1 MKKLCYIPLALLLLA
16 GCVDSRESLDLLNE
30 AERQMTDRP
39 DSAKTTLESIVRR
52 TVRTRKSRARF
63 ALLYS
68 QALDKNFIDVDC
80 DSLACIATA
89 YYRSRGNP
97 DEKALAFYYRGRVY
111 ENAWKVDSAII
122 FYNQAEQYIAKT
134 KNFYLKGLVANALA
148 GMYSSQRFSSLAK
161 DKYLEAAGYF
171 ERIGHKKNMLI
182 NYAGAIGILSSMQNY
197 CEQEYYL
204 DRCDSLA
211 RELKDNRMLL
221 FLSKSR
227 ANLIIERDTNYIGAL
242 TILQNATKNYA
253 NGKFPTSYRLI
264 TSKIYYE
271 LFLLDSAQLC
281 LEPLI
286 RTLAEKSPRGKMEI
300 LYLQSKI
307 CELQGHYKVAHKYS
321 MQALRISD
329 SIYFA
334 EKDRAIPELK
344 AKYRNEQL
352 ILRNRYLKKIS
363 LYQGYVALT
372 ILIAVLSGA
381 LWLINRRQKKILQ
394 QKRQLRE
401 YRDAMLRLKEE
412 YEALQ
417 RNNASRGE
425 SVVDEE
431 VLTRRIEF
439 LKQLLDTASNFKHD
453 KDKFQSKI
461 EGLLTK
467 NGSKKEKNDILP
479 MFIDLINMRHPGI
492 IGYIM
497 KKYPHIT
504 ESEVAL
510 YCMICMDVSKSAVC
524 LVLGCQAKTY
534 YNYRNVLRNKL
545 HIAND
550 DITIRQHFQL
560 LCEEY
565 RKS

>member
-1 MKKLCYIPLALLLLA
+1 MKKLCYFPLALLLLA

-182 NYAGAIGILSSMQNY
+182 NYAGAISHFKISEDSED
-197 CEQEYYL
+197 CDHYL
-204 DRCDSLA
+204 NLA
-211 RELKDNRMLL
+211 EAIASELKDTVTLIGLARFRAYRILEEQANYEHSLNIICKARSEYCHNRVDPS
-221 FLSKSR
+221 FY
-227 ANLIIERDTNYIGAL
+227 LIL
-242 TILQNATKNYA
+242 
-253 NGKFPTSYRLI
+253 
-264 TSKIYYE
+264 SKIY
-271 LFLLDSAQLC
+271 LNLNKPDSAFLY
-281 LEPLI
+281 LRPLI
-286 RTLAEKSPRGKMEI
+286 EQTANEHSRRRTEI
-300 LYLQSKI
+300 LYMAGSI
-307 CELQGHYKVAHKYS
+307 CKAQHKYE
-321 MQALRISD
+321 QAYEYGNEALCICD

-334 EKDRAIPELK
+334 EKDRTIPELK

-381 LWLINRRQKKILQ
+381 LWLINRRQQKILQ
-394 QKRQLRE
+394 QKRQIRE

-412 YEALQ
+412 YETLH
-417 RNNASRGE
+417 RNSTNRGE
-425 SVVDEE
+425 SAVGEE
-431 VLTRRIEF
+431 VLARRIEF

-479 MFIDLINMRHPGI
+479 MFTDLINMRHPGI

-497 KKYPHIT
+497 KKYPLIT

-510 YCMICMDVSKSAVC
+510 YCMSCMDVSKSAVC

-565 RKS
+565 RKC

>member
-1 MKKLCYIPLALLLLA
+1 MLAL
-16 GCVDSRESLDLLNE
+16 
-30 AERQMTDRP
+30 
-39 DSAKTTLESIVRR
+39 
-52 TVRTRKSRARF
+52 
-63 ALLYS
+63 
-68 QALDKNFIDVDC
+68 
-80 DSLACIATA
+80 
-89 YYRSRGNP
+89 
-97 DEKALAFYYRGRVY
+97 
-111 ENAWKVDSAII
+111 
-122 FYNQAEQYIAKT
+122 
-134 KNFYLKGLVANALA
+134 
-148 GMYSSQRFSSLAK
+148 
-161 DKYLEAAGYF
+161 
-171 ERIGHKKNMLI
+171 H
-182 NYAGAIGILSSMQNY
+182 
-197 CEQEYYL
+197 
-204 DRCDSLA
+204 
-211 RELKDNRMLL
+211 
-221 FLSKSR
+221 
-227 ANLIIERDTNYIGAL
+227 
-242 TILQNATKNYA
+242 
-253 NGKFPTSYRLI
+253 
-264 TSKIYYE
+264 
-271 LFLLDSAQLC
+271 
-281 LEPLI
+281 
-286 RTLAEKSPRGKMEI
+286 
-300 LYLQSKI
+300 
-307 CELQGHYKVAHKYS
+307 
-321 MQALRISD
+321 ISD

-334 EKDRAIPELK
+334 EKDRTIPELK

-352 ILRNRYLKKIS
+352 ILRNQYLKKIS

-381 LWLINRRQKKILQ
+381 LWLINRRQQKILQ
-394 QKRQLRE
+394 QKRQIRE

-412 YEALQ
+412 YETLQ
-417 RNNASRGE
+417 RNNTSRGE

-431 VLTRRIEF
+431 VLTRRIDF

-479 MFIDLINMRHPGI
+479 MFTDLINMRHPGI

-497 KKYPHIT
+497 KKYPLIT

>member
-1 MKKLCYIPLALLLLA
+1 LALLLLA

-182 NYAGAIGILSSMQNY
+182 NYAGAISHFEISEDSED
-197 CEQEYYL
+197 CDHYL
-204 DRCDSLA
+204 NLA
-211 RELKDNRMLL
+211 EAIALELKDTVTLIGLARFRAYRAIKGSSDYNRSLKIIRNASAEYCNNSIDPSYYWILAMIYL
-221 FLSKSR
+221 
-227 ANLIIERDTNYIGAL
+227 NLEKT
-242 TILQNATKNYA
+242 
-253 NGKFPTSYRLI
+253 
-264 TSKIYYE
+264 
-271 LFLLDSAQLC
+271 DSAFMYLQ
-281 LEPLI
+281 PLI
-286 RTLAEKSPRGKMEI
+286 EQTANEHSRKRTEI
-300 LYLQSKI
+300 LYMAASI
-307 CELQGHYKVAHKYS
+307 CKVQNKYE
-321 MQALRISD
+321 QAYRYSNEALCISD

-363 LYQGYVALT
+363 IYQGYVALT

-381 LWLINRRQKKILQ
+381 LWLINRRQQKILQ
-394 QKRQLRE
+394 QKRQIRE
-401 YRDAMLRLKEE
+401 YRDAMIRLKEE
-412 YEALQ
+412 YETLQ
-417 RNNASRGE
+417 RNNTSRGE

-479 MFIDLINMRHPGI
+479 MFTDLINMRHPGI

-497 KKYPHIT
+497 KKYPLIT

>member
-1 MKKLCYIPLALLLLA
+1 MKKLCYFPLALLLLA

-221 FLSKSR
+221 HIALLR
-227 ANLIIERDTNYIGAL
+227 ARLLKNRDRNYTEGL
-242 TILQNATKNYA
+242 RVLQDAINQYG
-253 NGKFPTSYRLI
+253 NGKIPDSYRFVLCEI
-264 TSKIYYE
+264 CIE
-271 LFLLDSAQLC
+271 LSQLDSAKMYL
-281 LEPLI
+281 LPL
-286 RTLAEKSPRGKMEI
+286 TESMSLATSRRRMEI
-300 LYLQSKI
+300 LFLQSRI
-307 CELQGHYKVAHKYS
+307 YELQRRYKDAYELN
-321 MQALRISD
+321 MLALHISD

-334 EKDRAIPELK
+334 EKDRTIPELK

-352 ILRNRYLKKIS
+352 ILRNQYLKKIS

-381 LWLINRRQKKILQ
+381 LWLINRRQQKILQ
-394 QKRQLRE
+394 QKRQIRE

-412 YEALQ
+412 YETLQ
-417 RNNASRGE
+417 RNNTSRGE

-431 VLTRRIEF
+431 VLTRRIDF

-479 MFIDLINMRHPGI
+479 MFTDLINMRHPGI

-497 KKYPHIT
+497 KKYPLIT